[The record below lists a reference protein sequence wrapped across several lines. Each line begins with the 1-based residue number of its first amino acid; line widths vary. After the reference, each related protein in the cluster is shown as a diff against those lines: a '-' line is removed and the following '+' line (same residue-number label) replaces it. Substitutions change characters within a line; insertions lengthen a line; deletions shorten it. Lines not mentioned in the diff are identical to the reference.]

1 MVTEYNQLRPNEMFL
16 IEARRIETLFW
27 NNSYSGDGRIVVD
40 AKIVLKCI
48 DVDGIDKVFYYSSY
62 WVIVSKHQRC
72 EKLLLYES

>member
-1 MVTEYNQLRPNEMFL
+1 M
-16 IEARRIETLFW
+16 
-27 NNSYSGDGRIVVD
+27 D